1 MQLFA
6 GYLGVTSAQC
16 FSFSQELLPL
26 LHFDKHHAT
35 PCLSFILAAFVASMI
50 VALAVLSGMSTTPQI
65 AIGSSVLFL
74 IPGVPMINSTLDLLT
89 GYPLMSFSRL
99 VRSGMLVSCIGLG
112 LGCTLFITNLEMG
125 SLTPAFPITN
135 LWPDLV
141 FDGIFAAVGSI
152 QPRPFSCF
160 LQWTFGSLGT

>member
-1 MQLFA
+1 
-6 GYLGVTSAQC
+6 
-16 FSFSQELLPL
+16 
-26 LHFDKHHAT
+26 
-35 PCLSFILAAFVASMI
+35 
-50 VALAVLSGMSTTPQI
+50 
-65 AIGSSVLFL
+65 
-74 IPGVPMINSTLDLLT
+74 
-89 GYPLMSFSRL
+89 MSFSRL

-141 FDGIFAAVGSI
+141 FDGIFAAVASMGFAVLSN
-152 QPRPFSCF
+152 PRPFFLF